1 MMNNEKETSSLEN
14 LVIMPYLAGSGG
26 STASRVFE
34 YYGWYP
40 AEVAPMQ
47 LRNLSEILVQSPVQ
61 NALLR
66 FPIRSLVL
74 SEEKG
79 LEDLGKNLKDLQDME
94 KDGLIKHLRVF
105 LLTTKRYVLRDRYLE
120 RHVGVQTFKHP
131 LEAENLRY
139 STEKAIDRE
148 TQIAKK
154 LPSITDELGIYYKII
169 DTSFH
174 NEQSLRD
181 RVYDYIAPRDR
192 PLLIEQDDI
201 DVMRQMKT
209 RVHLFAEAPFTD
221 IFLIAGEAGTGKKLI
236 AQAIHTATLE
246 TKREEGFQGEFHVVD
261 SELLKEIYLED
272 LKDVKSG
279 TLFFDNLERL
289 GEREPR
295 VRKYLQEWLKAKVDG
310 KHPQWNK
317 MRIIAAGNLPREDLL
332 SKRELREI
340 APLFR
345 MSIDTPTLREQGS
358 TDIAKYIRFILNEIE
373 QRENFKVKLEEAA
386 QAYLEDYEWPGNMT
400 QLRQVI
406 ERGVRNSWAL
416 GKDEKHW
423 EPRQKPSS
431 VVVQQNRIPRELPRR
446 ILPEE
451 PGEFLGE
458 LFVVPENYEE
468 FKQRKKE
475 LEGMLKE
482 KFVKRFERD
491 FYQAELAKVGG
502 EKPEL
507 ARRLGVSPQNLYRKL
522 KELEI
527 RE

>member
-1 MMNNEKETSSLEN
+1 MMNNEKETSSLDN

-26 STASRVFE
+26 STVTRVFE
-34 YYGWYP
+34 YYVWYTE
-40 AEVAPMQ
+40 EVAPMQ

-74 SEEKG
+74 SGNEG
-79 LEDLGKNLKDLQDME
+79 LSLLKQNLGDLRDME

-105 LLTTKRYVLRDRYLE
+105 LLTTKRYILRDRYLE
-120 RHVGVQTFKHP
+120 RYMGVPTFKHP
-131 LEAENLRY
+131 LEANNLRF
-139 STEKAIDRE
+139 STEKAIDSE
-148 TQIAKK
+148 TQIAEK

-181 RVYDYIAPRDR
+181 RIYDYIAPDR
-192 PLLIEQDDI
+192 PLLINQDYI
-201 DVMRQMKT
+201 SAMKQMNT
-209 RVHLFAEAPFTD
+209 RVRLFAEAPLTD
-221 IFLIAGEAGTGKKLI
+221 PFLIAGEAGTGKKMI

-246 TKREEGFQGEFHVVD
+246 TKREEGFQEEFHVVD
-261 SELLKEIYLED
+261 CELLKEIYLED
-272 LKDVKSG
+272 LRSVQSG

-295 VRKYLQEWLKAKVDG
+295 VRKPLQEWLKAKVDG
-310 KHPQWNK
+310 KHPHWNK
-317 MRIIAAGNLPREDLL
+317 IRIMAAGNLPREALL

-345 MSIDTPTLREQGS
+345 MSIDTPTLREQG
-358 TDIAKYIRFILNEIE
+358 TTEIAKYIRFILNEIE

-386 QAYLEDYEWPGNMT
+386 QAYLEEYDWPGNIA
-400 QLRQVI
+400 QLREVL
-406 ERGVRNSWAL
+406 ERSVRNSWAL
-416 GKDEKHW
+416 GEDERHW

-431 VVVQQNRIPRELPRR
+431 VVILRNRIPRELPRR

-491 FYQAELAKVGG
+491 FYQAELTKVGG

-507 ARRLGVSPQNLYRKL
+507 AERLGVSAQNLYRKL
-522 KELEI
+522 NELGI